1 MYYYG
6 KLVKDEQQSYNLI
19 TAWVVGIIL
28 SFLIT
33 VVKSLFS
40 AAFLARTV
48 KKDVCEKIFVD
59 ATVWSIVVSLHE
71 ERLGNPPHQ
80 KLKEIT

>member
-6 KLVKDEQQSYNLI
+6 KLIDNEQLSRNLVV
-19 TAWVVGIIL
+19 AWVVGIL
-28 SFLIT
+28 GSFLIT

-59 ATVWSIVVSLHE
+59 ATVWSFVVSLHH
-71 ERLGNPPHQ
+71 ERLGNQPHQ